1 MKSQW
6 SNQVFQTWISEDS
19 SAVVNLLLR
28 QYSAMLMQ
36 FEQRT
41 PDFIQVFID
50 IYTNISRKEIKFKV
64 SVGTRLFWLHNT
76 NCKSVQQSDKN
87 RLRLHLS
94 QQKELWLDKPVAW
107 VSDTEVCGRK
117 WKADKF
123 NNVWSHNLVWLKGE
137 KNRKGRKKEEGERK
151 GVFKRMQMCYR
162 FISNLFQWKPSVSN
176 NQMWARTRSKQD
188 SISAVVSSSSLDAR
202 SLTNVYFPAVQCLC
216 VFTLRNVARPLKQ
229 WS

>member
-151 GVFKRMQMCYR
+151 EFLKGCRCVIGSSATFSSENPLCPIIKCGQEPEVNKTASLRWCLAAVWMQD
-162 FISNLFQWKPSVSN
+162 P
-176 NQMWARTRSKQD
+176 
-188 SISAVVSSSSLDAR
+188 
-202 SLTNVYFPAVQCLC
+202 
-216 VFTLRNVARPLKQ
+216 
-229 WS
+229 